1 LLWIDHVKKSPAH
14 CGLDDAIVTFLS
26 AGQLTDQA
34 DGYPVADWLS
44 YINEKSAF
52 PSKARG
58 HEPWKIFNE
67 ALKLGRDS
75 VTNRLIDLGIHRI
88 PDPNGYHVPLVDAV
102 LYSATVNIETVQKLL
117 LSGVD
122 VHQVRHGDQTALSV
136 AVEKENRQL
145 ISLLLKH
152 GADIHHIPD
161 DGEVEGSALACA
173 VRYSSLDLLK
183 FLLKEESMSIE
194 KLTTSELLFRS
205 RSPSREL
212 MLSNC
217 FLHTMLMFVLGMD
230 DTALSCTSPRA
241 IAVTVRTWCGYFLV
255 VELTRLSTS
264 LTTMERLHY
273 IKPSPFN
280 PIQESLIS
288 YSKGA

>member
-14 CGLDDAIVTFLS
+14 CGLDDAIVTFLG

-122 VHQVRHGDQTALSV
+122 VHQVRHGDQTAMSV

-173 VRYSSLDLLK
+173 VRYSSLDLL
-183 FLLKEESMSIE
+183 
-194 KLTTSELLFRS
+194 RS